1 MKNYGSLDLVVIIV
15 AACDE
20 AVYKYREE
28 QPRDGERQIPKTSFE
43 ILELAISH
51 AGIWTQILKD
61 FLFVCLFVLPKPVEE
76 CF

>member
-51 AGIWTQILKD
+51 AGI
-61 FLFVCLFVLPKPVEE
+61 
-76 CF
+76 